1 MKKVDV
7 YKRQVSRHEKEGLF
21 LENPGLDGILTVSYE
36 RRMTEKIFMVSTI
49 STEKQQLRFT
59 KNNTLAIKGIAIIF
73 LLCYHCFSDKGRLHG
88 AAVSFWPLSEG
99 TCLLYTSRCV

>member
-1 MKKVDV
+1 MMITSGF
-7 YKRQVSRHEKEGLF
+7 YIETFAIITHNTTIMTRGVSRHEKEGLF

-73 LLCYHCFSDKGRLHG
+73 
-88 AAVSFWPLSEG
+88 
-99 TCLLYTSRCV
+99 CLLSLLF

>member
-1 MKKVDV
+1 
-7 YKRQVSRHEKEGLF
+7 
-21 LENPGLDGILTVSYE
+21 
-36 RRMTEKIFMVSTI
+36 MTEKIFMVSTI

-99 TCLLYTSRCV
+99 TESGSARILLSVWECLHFYLRMD